1 MITFKVGILGAGA
14 IAARIADC
22 LNELSGFTP
31 YAVASRDE
39 AKATAFAVTHQIE
52 KSYGSY
58 DELIADP
65 AIELVYIATV
75 TSTHADLAKRCLEA
89 GKPCLVEK
97 PFSYNSATTR
107 EVIQL
112 AEEKGLFCGEA
123 LWTKYMPLTHTVIK
137 LANESLLGPIR
148 HVNASIGYDLHEVER
163 LTSLELGG
171 GALLDIGIYPL
182 SFVVSLM
189 GQLPANFAPSITKW
203 KTGVDAIDAIQLNFA
218 KARSASVF
226 ATMTYNTENKAT
238 IYCTGGR
245 IEIDDVNCPEK
256 VTVYGTNG
264 QPVQLLEKPEKQQTG
279 YEYEFLAARDA
290 IMVGKTET
298 PEHTHQDIIHLSSFL
313 ETIRRSAGI
322 VFPLPGEP
330 SNEELAKQ
338 FKRVE

>member
-31 YAVASRDE
+31 YAIASRDE
-39 AKATAFAVTHQIE
+39 AKAAAFAVTHQIE

-65 AIELVYIATV
+65 KVELVYIATV
-75 TSTHADLAKRCLEA
+75 TSTHAELAKRCLEA

-97 PFSYNSATTR
+97 PFSFNSATTR
-107 EVIQL
+107 EVLEL
-112 AEEKGLFCGEA
+112 AKEKDLFCGEA
-123 LWTKYMPLTHTVIK
+123 LWTRYMPLTHTVVK
-137 LANESLLGPIR
+137 LANESLLGPVR
-148 HVNASIGYDLHEVER
+148 HVTAAIGYDLHEVER
-163 LTSLELGG
+163 LTSPELAG

-182 SFVVSLM
+182 SFVVSIM
-189 GQLPANFAPSITKW
+189 GQLPANFAPSIIKW
-203 KTGVDAIDAIQLNFA
+203 KTNVDAIDAIQLNFA

-245 IEIDDVNCPEK
+245 IEVDNVNCPEK

-264 QPVQLLEKPEKQQTG
+264 QPVQILQKPEKQKSG
-279 YEYEFLAARDA
+279 YEFEFMAAREA
-290 IMVGKTET
+290 VMTGKIET
-298 PEHTHQDIIHLSSFL
+298 PEHTHQDIIHLSAFL

-330 SNEELAKQ
+330 SIEELSKQ
-338 FKRVE
+338 FKKV

>member
-1 MITFKVGILGAGA
+1 
-14 IAARIADC
+14 
-22 LNELSGFTP
+22 
-31 YAVASRDE
+31 
-39 AKATAFAVTHQIE
+39 
-52 KSYGSY
+52 
-58 DELIADP
+58 
-65 AIELVYIATV
+65 
-75 TSTHADLAKRCLEA
+75 
-89 GKPCLVEK
+89 
-97 PFSYNSATTR
+97 
-107 EVIQL
+107 
-112 AEEKGLFCGEA
+112 
-123 LWTKYMPLTHTVIK
+123 
-137 LANESLLGPIR
+137 
-148 HVNASIGYDLHEVER
+148 
-163 LTSLELGG
+163 
-171 GALLDIGIYPL
+171 
-182 SFVVSLM
+182 M

-226 ATMTYNTENKAT
+226 ATMTYNTENKVT

-264 QPVQLLEKPEKQQTG
+264 QPVQVLEKPEKQQTC

>member
-31 YAVASRDE
+31 YAIASRDE
-39 AKATAFAVTHQIE
+39 AKAAAFAVTHQIE

-65 AIELVYIATV
+65 KVELVYIATV
-75 TSTHADLAKRCLEA
+75 TSTHAELAKRCLEA

-97 PFSYNSATTR
+97 PFSFNSTTTR
-107 EVIQL
+107 EVLEL
-112 AEEKGLFCGEA
+112 AKEKDLFCGEA
-123 LWTKYMPLTHTVIK
+123 LWTRYMPLTHTVVK
-137 LANESLLGPIR
+137 LANESLLGPVR
-148 HVNASIGYDLHEVER
+148 HVTAAIGYDLHEVER
-163 LTSLELGG
+163 LTSPELAG

-182 SFVVSLM
+182 SFVVSIM
-189 GQLPANFAPSITKW
+189 GQLPANFAPSIIKW
-203 KTGVDAIDAIQLNFA
+203 KTNVDAIDAIQLNFA

-245 IEIDDVNCPEK
+245 IEVDNVNCPEK

-264 QPVQLLEKPEKQQTG
+264 QPVQILQKPEKQKSG
-279 YEYEFLAARDA
+279 YEFEFMAAREA
-290 IMVGKTET
+290 VMTGKIET

-330 SNEELAKQ
+330 SIEELSKQ
-338 FKRVE
+338 FKKV

>member
-279 YEYEFLAARDA
+279 YEYEFIAARQAVIVGRMETPENTRTNMLTMYNFTDTLRKTWDIIFPLDGEEATAARDPQ
-290 IMVGKTET
+290 V
-298 PEHTHQDIIHLSSFL
+298 
-313 ETIRRSAGI
+313 
-322 VFPLPGEP
+322 
-330 SNEELAKQ
+330 
-338 FKRVE
+338 KRV

>member
-31 YAVASRDE
+31 YAIASRDE
-39 AKATAFAVTHQIE
+39 AKAAAFAVTHQIE

-65 AIELVYIATV
+65 KVELVYIATV
-75 TSTHADLAKRCLEA
+75 TSTHAELAKRCLEA

-97 PFSYNSATTR
+97 PFSFNSATTR
-107 EVIQL
+107 EVLEL
-112 AEEKGLFCGEA
+112 AKEKDLFCGEA
-123 LWTKYMPLTHTVIK
+123 LWTRYMPLTHTVVK
-137 LANESLLGPIR
+137 LANESLLGPVR
-148 HVNASIGYDLHEVER
+148 HVTAAIGYDLHEVER
-163 LTSLELGG
+163 LTSPELAG

-182 SFVVSLM
+182 SFVVSIM
-189 GQLPANFAPSITKW
+189 GQLPANFAPSIIKW
-203 KTGVDAIDAIQLNFA
+203 KTNVDAIDAIQLNFA

-245 IEIDDVNCPEK
+245 IEVDNVNCPEK

-264 QPVQLLEKPEKQQTG
+264 QPVQILQKPEKQKSG
-279 YEYEFLAARDA
+279 YEFEFMAAREA
-290 IMVGKTET
+290 VMTGKIET

-330 SNEELAKQ
+330 SIEELSKQ
-338 FKRVE
+338 FKKV